1 MLSFA
6 LLYHLGQVLP
16 LSGPDMPCLDKD
28 RVLWPLRSFLILE
41 FCGFENGLKEQAGR
55 GWGNGGGSCVQER

>member
-55 GWGNGGGSCVQER
+55 G